1 MKTSLRSDTTIDLL
15 ICSEVPKTSECH
27 SWAYTISANLPV
39 FTNLLGLNT
48 SAENHHVPRTCW
60 RVLSSIRIAIH
71 DQLQTDQEILMNKSN
86 NTFNWFITF
95 EIFLAIPS

>member
-15 ICSEVPKTSECH
+15 ISSEVPKISECH
-27 SWAYTISANLPV
+27 SLAYTICANLPV

-48 SAENHHVPRTCW
+48 SAENHDVPQTYW
-60 RVLSSIRIAIH
+60 RVLSSILIALH

-86 NTFNWFITF
+86 NTFN
-95 EIFLAIPS
+95 